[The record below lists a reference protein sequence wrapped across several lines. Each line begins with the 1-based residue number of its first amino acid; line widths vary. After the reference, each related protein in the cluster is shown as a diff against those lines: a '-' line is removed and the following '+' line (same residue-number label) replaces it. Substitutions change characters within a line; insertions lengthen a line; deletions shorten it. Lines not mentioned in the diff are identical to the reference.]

1 MRRDKIPKMGHYH
14 VVVGSAVGPPV
25 AKLSTT
31 AAKHAAVG
39 LKSAQRDCFVMF
51 ILKSHLYAAR
61 VIVGGAAD
69 RLQCRFRHAAE
80 REHIS

>member
-14 VVVGSAVGPPV
+14 VVVGSTLGPPV
-25 AKLSTT
+25 VKLSTP

-39 LKSAQRDCFVMF
+39 LESVQRDCFVMS
-51 ILKSHLYAAR
+51 ILKHHSYAAW

-69 RLQCRFRHAAE
+69 RLQ
-80 REHIS
+80 